1 MAPVLLTIQVL
12 CYFMPS
18 AKLEMVHDHLLHFM
32 QKLQQTMSDEMESRQ
47 EEINTEALQSLVNA
61 ILDNNDIKMFIES
74 IPDFFKT
81 NRNSPVTLD
90 KLLDPQQSKPN

>member
-1 MAPVLLTIQVL
+1 
-12 CYFMPS
+12 
-18 AKLEMVHDHLLHFM
+18 
-32 QKLQQTMSDEMESRQ
+32 
-47 EEINTEALQSLVNA
+47 
-61 ILDNNDIKMFIES
+61 MFIES